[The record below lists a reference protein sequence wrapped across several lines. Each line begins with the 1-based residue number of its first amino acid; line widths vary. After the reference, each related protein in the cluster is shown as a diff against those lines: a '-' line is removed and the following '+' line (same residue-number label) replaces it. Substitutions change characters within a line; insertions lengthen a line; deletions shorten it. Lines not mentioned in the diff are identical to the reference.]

1 MSKRA
6 GLHEKMSKT
15 PCFLTNTIQ
24 CPQRASSAPIYGA
37 SRLVP
42 YVEFYEALDKKVLD
56 SALGQN
62 RFKDGFKCL
71 LVMPWCGRNLHDIID
86 KESSTIDTKQAIV
99 SLIRSIKYMHDAD
112 YVHGDLKPRNVVRY
126 EDDYALVNLHACAK
140 MRSLASWK
148 KTSSAYLPPEAI
160 NQSQVREI
168 AVFEG
173 QAAVC
178 RCSERF
184 TSIPE
189 VDSIEITN
197 NQARLKF
204 CGKHPFDQG
213 QEIRLS
219 GFSLEDTSLNLSVN
233 SVFRITSHSED
244 SIDFA
249 ICDELS
255 IAGEYVCQK
264 IGSASFNN
272 CLGLCGLAHV
282 AHDMWALGVLI
293 FR

>member
-1 MSKRA
+1 M
-6 GLHEKMSKT
+6 
-15 PCFLTNTIQ
+15 Q
-24 CPQRASSAPIYGA
+24 CPLRASSAPTHRKSG
-37 SRLVP
+37 LVP
-42 YVEFYEALDKKVLD
+42 YDHYIEELDEKVLG
-56 SALGQN
+56 SALGQS
-62 RFKDGFKCL
+62 RFKDACKCL

-86 KESSTIDTKQAIV
+86 KESSTIDIKHAIV

-126 EDDYALVNLHACAK
+126 EDDYALINLHACAK
-140 MRSLASWK
+140 MLSLASWK

-160 NQSQVREI
+160 NQSKVREI

-219 GFSLEDTSLNLSVN
+219 GFSPEVTKLNLSVN
-233 SVFRITSHSED
+233 GSFRIISHSED

>member
-1 MSKRA
+1 M
-6 GLHEKMSKT
+6 
-15 PCFLTNTIQ
+15 Q
-24 CPQRASSAPIYGA
+24 CPQRASSVPIYGT
-37 SRLVP
+37 SGLVP
-42 YVEFYEALDKKVLD
+42 YDQFNEALDENVLGK
-56 SALGQN
+56 SLGQS
-62 RFKDGFKCL
+62 RFKYVFKCL
-71 LVMPWCGRNLHDIID
+71 LVMPWFGRNLHDIID
-86 KESSTIDTKQAIV
+86 KESLTIDSKQAIV
-99 SLIRSIKYMHDAD
+99 SLIRSIKYMHDAK

-126 EDDYALVNLHACAK
+126 EGDYALINLHACAK
-140 MRSLASWK
+140 MLSLASWK

-184 TSIPE
+184 ASIPE

-219 GFSLEDTSLNLSVN
+219 GFSPEETSLNLSVN
-233 SVFRITSHSED
+233 SSFLITSHSED
-244 SIDFA
+244 SVDFT

-255 IAGEYVCQK
+255 IAGEYVCRK
-264 IGSASFNN
+264 VGSVSFN

-282 AHDMWALGVLI
+282 VHDMWALGVLI